1 MKIMEGLK
9 LKGNP
14 VMIPGCA
21 RIELPEFF
29 KEMGYKTGAEVG
41 VYKGGFTE
49 RFCKEGLKMFAVDP
63 WTSYYGDRD
72 QSRQELIYKE
82 AFERLAPY
90 DCTII
95 RSSSMRAVRNFRP
108 EQLDFVYLDG
118 DHRFMQVAED
128 VVEWSKRVRKGG
140 VVAGHDYFTSLPWAR
155 KFRCQVGVVVDAY
168 TKAFG
173 IDNWYL
179 LGDLDPQTEPEWM
192 DWRLTWMW
200 IKP

>member
-1 MKIMEGLK
+1 MKIMDGLK
-9 LKGNP
+9 LQGKP

-29 KEMGYKTGAEVG
+29 KEMGYKTGAEIG

-49 RFCKEGLKMFAVDP
+49 RFCKAGLKMYAVDP
-63 WTSYYGDRD
+63 WVSYYGDRD

-82 AFERLAPY
+82 AQERLSPY
-90 DCTII
+90 DCTVM
-95 RSSSMRAVRNFRP
+95 RSKSMVAVRHFRP
-108 EQLDFVYLDG
+108 EQLDFVYIDS
-118 DHRFMQVAED
+118 DHRFIQAAED
-128 VVEWSKRVRKGG
+128 IVEWSKRVRKGG
-140 VVAGHDYFTSLPWAR
+140 IVAGHDYFTSLPWAR

-173 IDNWYL
+173 IDNWYI
-179 LGDLDPQTEPEWM
+179 LGDLDSEYEPEVGAWFPS
-192 DWRLTWMW
+192 WMW

>member
-1 MKIMEGLK
+1 MDGLK
-9 LKGNP
+9 LQGKP
-14 VMIPGCA
+14 VMIPETA
-21 RIELPEFF
+21 RIDLPEFF
-29 KEMGYKTGAEVG
+29 SEMGYKTGAEIG

-49 RFCKEGLKMFAVDP
+49 RFCKLGLKMFAVDP
-63 WTSYYGDRD
+63 WSPYYGDRD
-72 QSRQELIYKE
+72 SNRLELIYKE
-82 AFERLAPY
+82 AQERLAPY

-95 RSSSMRAVRNFRP
+95 RSRSMVAVRNFRP
-108 EQLDFVYLDG
+108 EQLDFVYIDG
-118 DHRFMQVAED
+118 DHRFLQVAED
-128 VVEWSKRVRKGG
+128 VVEWAKRVRKGG

-155 KFRCQVGVVVDAY
+155 KFRCQVGVVIDAY

-179 LGDLDPQTEPEWM
+179 LGDLDPKTEPEWM

>member
-1 MKIMEGLK
+1 MKIIEGLK
-9 LKGNP
+9 LKGKP
-14 VMIPGCA
+14 VMIPETA
-21 RIELPEFF
+21 RIDLPDFF
-29 KEMGYKTGAEVG
+29 TEMGYKTGAEIG
-41 VYKGGFTE
+41 VYKGGFSE
-49 RFCKEGLKMFAVDP
+49 RFCKVGLKMYAVDP
-63 WTSYYGDRD
+63 WASYYGDRD
-72 QSRQELIYKE
+72 IERQESIYKE
-82 AFERLAPY
+82 ACERLSPY

-108 EQLDFVYLDG
+108 DSLDFVYIDG

-155 KFRCQVGVVVDAY
+155 KFRCQVGVVIDAY

-179 LGDLDPQTEPEWM
+179 LGDLDPKTEPEWM